1 MADYQSL
8 ELLFLPQEGAV
19 EAGAAEMGPCVE
31 KIEYAFDLF
40 DRNRVAMGD
49 AGQHTHG
56 HVTTFPGE
64 LEGEDLG
71 GGPDRRF
78 SAMPAYVGGD
88 IRKMGIKWY
97 GSNVTNPDE
106 YGLPRSL
113 HTITL
118 NDPGSGQPL
127 FLTDG
132 QVISSMRTGAAA
144 GIGAKQIQGN
154 RARVATIIGPGVVG
168 QTSALALDETLD
180 RLREIRIYHPELS
193 KAEAFQTGMED
204 DVDAEIIPVDSTA
217 EAVTGADVTVVAA
230 TADPPPKL
238 DPSWIGGD
246 SLVIPLGDLRVP
258 LEAFDSDRVFC
269 DIPQNVLE
277 FADQVDWNI
286 FNSVGAAVTDSVG
299 LDIAREDL
307 RALHELVGGEDTAP
321 TEGSSILLA
330 PGLPMED
337 VVWASH
343 VYENALEDDL
353 GQSLQ
358 LFSEPYFTK
367 PY

>member
-1 MADYQSL
+1 MPDNQPL
-8 ELLFLPQEGAV
+8 ELTFLPQEGAV
-19 EAGAAEMGPCVE
+19 EAGAAAMVPCVE
-31 KIEYAFDLF
+31 TIEYAFDLYNH
-40 DRNRVAMGD
+40 NRVAMGD
-49 AGQHTHG
+49 AGQHMHG

-118 NDPGSGQPL
+118 NDPASGRPL

-132 QVISSMRTGAAA
+132 QVISSMRTGAVA
-144 GIGAKQIQGN
+144 GIGAKQIQGD
-154 RARVATIIGPGVVG
+154 RARVATIIGPGVIG
-168 QTSALALDETLD
+168 QTSALALDEALSSLEE
-180 RLREIRIYHPELS
+180 LRIVHPERS
-193 KAEAFQTGMED
+193 KAEAFAAEMRD
-204 DVDAEIIPVDSTA
+204 DVDAEITPIDSTA
-217 EAVTGADVTVVAA
+217 EAVTGADVTVVAT
-230 TADPPPKL
+230 TASPPPKI
-238 DPSWIGGD
+238 DPSWLEED
-246 SLVIPLGDLRVP
+246 SLVIPLGDLRMP
-258 LEAFDSDRVFC
+258 LSAFDSDRIFC
-269 DIPQNVLE
+269 DIPQNTLE
-277 FADQVDWNI
+277 FANQVDWQI
-286 FNSVGAAVTDSVG
+286 FNAIGAAVEYGVG
-299 LDIAREDL
+299 LDIDRADL
-307 RALHELVGGEDTAP
+307 RALHELVGEDDTAS
-321 TEGSSILLA
+321 TDGTSILFA

-337 VVWASH
+337 VAWASH
-343 VYENALEDDL
+343 VYENAREADL
-353 GQSLQ
+353 GQTLR